1 MLETLLPPTSSSGQT
16 SLGNSGNTNSSSGN
30 QASQTPPGTHAQTGE
45 NTALETAAQDDD
57 GTYSAAPTQ
66 PDGDTEA
73 DAGAAAG
80 EPPSAVDDNDISED
94 GDSAGSA
101 PEPTDASQ
109 PSEQVNAAPSSTVET
124 DSAQNDSKADSATTA
139 PAAAGPNPQQQAAP
153 VQSRPTAVSSVSAPT
168 SHTLVLKNDAAL
180 ERSFR
185 AVNDAAFTALRNRAI
200 AAQKDQIIRGV
211 LDAIEK
217 STFEGTALKASQD
230 TDTENETNLIV
241 RYYAEA

>member
-1 MLETLLPPTSSSGQT
+1 MFETLLPPTSSSGQT
-16 SLGNSGNTNSSSGN
+16 SLGNGGNTNSSSGN

-57 GTYSAAPTQ
+57 GTYSAAPSQ

-73 DAGAAAG
+73 EAGAG
-80 EPPSAVDDNDISED
+80 ETPSAVDDNDISED

-109 PSEQVNAAPSSTVET
+109 PSEQVNAPPSSTVEA
-124 DSAQNDSKADSATTA
+124 DSAKNDTEADTATTA
-139 PAAAGPNPQQQAAP
+139 PAAAGPHPQQQAAP

-217 STFEGTALKASQD
+217 GTFEGTALKASQD
-230 TDTENETNLIV
+230 TDTENDTNLIV